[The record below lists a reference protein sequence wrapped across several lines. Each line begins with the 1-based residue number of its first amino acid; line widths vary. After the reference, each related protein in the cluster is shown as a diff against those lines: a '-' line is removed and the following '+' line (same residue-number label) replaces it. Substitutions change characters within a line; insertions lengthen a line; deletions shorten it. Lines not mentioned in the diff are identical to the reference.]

1 MPKSLWN
8 PRARAELL
16 DRLERLSPEARP
28 LWGRMNAPQMLAHL
42 AKWMQMAE
50 GRLITVNRKLPLR
63 FPPLKQ
69 LLVYWLPWPKGIPTA
84 PELLCGESFDWAV
97 ERAAVRQMIQSFE
110 QRDPKAPW
118 PAHPAFGKLTSKAWG
133 VLGYRHTD
141 HHFRQF
147 GI

>member
-63 FPPLKQ
+63 FP
-69 LLVYWLPWPKGIPTA
+69 
-84 PELLCGESFDWAV
+84 
-97 ERAAVRQMIQSFE
+97 
-110 QRDPKAPW
+110 
-118 PAHPAFGKLTSKAWG
+118 
-133 VLGYRHTD
+133 
-141 HHFRQF
+141 
-147 GI
+147 